1 MSPQDKIVGG
11 RRVKGRCGNPKCG
24 SKSPFKYAPPGRF
37 YHFVKNITWGHT
49 CEQHVGPFLSSACVS
64 LGLFSDS
71 RTQGGGKLNIIAGE
85 RMTMITT
92 KEDFDEGMNKL

>member
-1 MSPQDKIVGG
+1 
-11 RRVKGRCGNPKCG
+11 
-24 SKSPFKYAPPGRF
+24 
-37 YHFVKNITWGHT
+37 
-49 CEQHVGPFLSSACVS
+49 VS
-64 LGLFSDS
+64 LGLYGDS